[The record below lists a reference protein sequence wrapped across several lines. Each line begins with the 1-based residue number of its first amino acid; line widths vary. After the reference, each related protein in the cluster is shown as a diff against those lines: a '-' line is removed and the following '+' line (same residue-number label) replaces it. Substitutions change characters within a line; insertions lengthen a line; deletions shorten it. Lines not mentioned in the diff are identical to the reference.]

1 MTSATRGDWP
11 AWRPEDA
18 RTVILDTETR
28 VKSEHVA
35 QSRAC
40 QLFNLHQ
47 AMKEEQPGKSTLAAD
62 GDIALD
68 LHPQD

>member
-1 MTSATRGDWP
+1 M
-11 AWRPEDA
+11 
-18 RTVILDTETR
+18 ILDTETR